1 MKVDYVS
8 RGGGGGGGGD
18 SLGLLEGRGGGSGGR
33 DDTLGLVFA
42 EAKLEREL

>member
-33 DDTLGLVFA
+33 DDTLGLAFT
-42 EAKLEREL
+42 EDKLEREL